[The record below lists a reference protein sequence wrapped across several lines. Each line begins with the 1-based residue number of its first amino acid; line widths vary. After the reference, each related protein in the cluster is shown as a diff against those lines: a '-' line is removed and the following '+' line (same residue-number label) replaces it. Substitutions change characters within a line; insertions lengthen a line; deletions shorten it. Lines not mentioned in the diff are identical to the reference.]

1 MDRIY
6 QITAMLA
13 RLASVFLIIRTISY
27 YPAMLSQHSQ
37 HAPDLKYIVFVSAMS
52 LTFIGLALILW
63 KFPLFIARGIVPEVQ
78 SEESLA
84 EVPFDQIQAGLLAVF
99 GVALVVLNCADLA
112 YSFAFQLALESA
124 ADHAHGHT
132 ADPGVQAAFYSA
144 VLELALGLWLA
155 FGSRGIVRCLNRL
168 RQAGLSG
175 R

>member
-6 QITAMLA
+6 QITAILA

-27 YPAMLSQHSQ
+27 YPAMLSQHPQ

-52 LTFIGLALILW
+52 LAFIGLALILW
-63 KFPLFIARGIVPEVQ
+63 KFPLCIARGIVPEVQ

-84 EVPFDQIQAGLLAVF
+84 EVPFDQIQAGLLSVF
-99 GVALVVLNCADLA
+99 GVALVILNGSDLA
-112 YSFAFQLALESA
+112 YSFAFQLALGS

-132 ADPGVQAAFYSA
+132 ADPGVQAVFYSA

-155 FGSRGIVRCLNRL
+155 LGSRGIVRCLNRL

-175 R
+175 K

>member
-6 QITAMLA
+6 QITAILA

-27 YPAMLSQHSQ
+27 YPAMLSQHPE

-63 KFPLFIARGIVPEVQ
+63 KFPLLIARGIVPEIQ
-78 SEESLA
+78 SGESLA
-84 EVPFDQIQAGLLAVF
+84 EVPFDQIQAGLLSVF
-99 GVALVVLNCADLA
+99 GVALVILNCSDLA
-112 YSFAFQLALESA
+112 YAFAFQLALGA
-124 ADHAHGHT
+124 AEHAHGHA

-155 FGSRGIVRCLNRL
+155 LGSRGIVRCLNRL

-175 R
+175 K

>member
-6 QITAMLA
+6 QITAILA

-27 YPAMLSQHSQ
+27 YPAMLSQHPE

-78 SEESLA
+78 SGESLA
-84 EVPFDQIQAGLLAVF
+84 EVPFDQIQAGLLSVF
-99 GVALVVLNCADLA
+99 GVALVVLNCSDLA
-112 YSFAFQLALESA
+112 YSFAFQLALGA
-124 ADHAHGHT
+124 ADHAHGH
-132 ADPGVQAAFYSA
+132 ASDPGVQAAFYSA

-175 R
+175 K

>member
-6 QITAMLA
+6 QITAILA

-27 YPAMLSQHSQ
+27 YPAMLSQHPQ

-63 KFPLFIARGIVPEVQ
+63 KLPLFIARGIVPEVQ

-84 EVPFDQIQAGLLAVF
+84 EVPFDQIQAGLLSVF
-99 GVALVVLNCADLA
+99 GVALVILNCSDLA
-112 YSFAFQLALESA
+112 YSFVFQLALRS

-132 ADPGVQAAFYSA
+132 ADPSVQAAFYSA
-144 VLELALGLWLA
+144 MLELALGLWLA
-155 FGSRGIVRCLNRL
+155 LGSRGIVRCLNRL

-175 R
+175 K

>member
-6 QITAMLA
+6 QITAILA

-27 YPAMLSQHSQ
+27 YPAMLSQHPQ
-37 HAPDLKYIVFVSAMS
+37 YAPDLQYIVFVSAMS
-52 LTFIGLALILW
+52 LAFIGLALILW
-63 KFPLFIARGIVPEVQ
+63 KFPLCIARGIVPEVQ

-84 EVPFDQIQAGLLAVF
+84 EVPFDQIQAGLLSVF
-99 GVALVVLNCADLA
+99 GVALVILNCSDLA
-112 YSFAFQLALESA
+112 YSFAFQFALGS

-155 FGSRGIVRCLNRL
+155 LGSRGIVRCLNRL

-175 R
+175 K

>member
-6 QITAMLA
+6 QITAILA

-27 YPAMLSQHSQ
+27 YPAMLSQHAE
-37 HAPDLKYIVFVSAMS
+37 HAPDLEYIVFVSATS
-52 LTFIGLALILW
+52 LAFIGLALILW
-63 KFPLFIARGIVPEVQ
+63 KFPLLIARGIVPEVQ
-78 SEESLA
+78 SGASLA
-84 EVPFDQIQAGLLAVF
+84 VVPFDQIQAGLLSVF
-99 GVALVVLNCADLA
+99 GVALVILNCSDLA

-124 ADHAHGHT
+124 DHAHGHA

-155 FGSRGIVRCLNRL
+155 LGSRGIVRCLNRL

-175 R
+175 K

>member
-6 QITAMLA
+6 QITAILA

-27 YPAMLSQHSQ
+27 YPAMLSQHPQ

-52 LTFIGLALILW
+52 LAFIGLALILW
-63 KFPLFIARGIVPEVQ
+63 KFPLRIARGIVPEVR
-78 SEESLA
+78 SEDSLA
-84 EVPFDQIQAGLLAVF
+84 EVPFDQIQTGLLSVF
-99 GVALVVLNCADLA
+99 GVALVILNCSDLA
-112 YSFAFQLALESA
+112 YSFAFQLSLGS

-155 FGSRGIVRCLNRL
+155 LGSRGIVRCLNRL
-168 RQAGLSG
+168 RQAGLSSK
-175 R
+175 

>member
-6 QITAMLA
+6 QITAILA

-27 YPAMLSQHSQ
+27 YPAMLSQHPE
-37 HAPDLKYIVFVSAMS
+37 HAPDLQYIVFVSAMS
-52 LTFIGLALILW
+52 LAFIGLALILW

-84 EVPFDQIQAGLLAVF
+84 EVPFDQIQAGLLSVF
-99 GVALVVLNCADLA
+99 GVALVVLNCSDLA
-112 YSFAFQLALESA
+112 YSFAFQLALGSA

-155 FGSRGIVRCLNRL
+155 LGSRGIVRCLNRL

-175 R
+175 K